1 MTTTS
6 DIYEVLAALRRFRK
20 GLRPLKKSAT
30 GESSKGDVFTYAPID
45 DILKHISKRLADQG
59 LDIIQT
65 VSGDIGVC
73 TRLHHHSGQWIED
86 TAIISVKSL
95 DDKGAAITRLRRY
108 ALICLLGLPTVDEQP
123 KEQELSPIDELLKGY
138 NDAQRIVIVKRGI
151 QAGTEWAP
159 HISVFG
165 GPAK

>member
-1 MTTTS
+1 MTTTP

-20 GLRPLKKSAT
+20 GLRPLKKSAK
-30 GESSKGDVFTYAPID
+30 GESNGETFSYAPID

-65 VSGDIGVC
+65 VTGDIGVC
-73 TRLHHHSGQWIED
+73 TRLAHHSGQWIED

-108 ALICLLGLPTVDEQP
+108 ALICLLGLPTVDEQHQT
-123 KEQELSPIDELLKGY
+123 KSPAQLLVE
-138 NDAQRIVIVKRGI
+138 AKRQI
-151 QAGTEWAP
+151 EAETF
-159 HISVFG
+159 ISGVRSVLHG
-165 GPAK
+165 DSN